1 MDATRFEFNVMV
13 PRDESGAI
21 VLRKLAEQAARYV
34 GADADARTFGAAVE
48 EAARAQVNGTAGAGG
63 IPCVVRRSDGPVEV
77 LVGTHTIALHV

>member
-1 MDATRFEFNVMV
+1 MV

-34 GADADARTFGAAVE
+34 GADADAGTFGAAVE

-63 IPCVVRRSDGPVEV
+63 IPCVVRRSDGPIEV
-77 LVGTHTIALHV
+77 LVGTRTIALQV